1 MFTDLLKTQQEF
13 FKLTADYFT
22 KFPKTESEFK
32 DIFFKMQSVFQTEM
46 KNTKEMWQ
54 IYQKSATGDATAN
67 DIAKANKK
75 AQELLKTTGFAFLIS
90 MPGTIFVLPAIIE
103 MAKKYDIDLIPTSVS
118 KEFTI

>member
-13 FKLTADYFT
+13 FKLTADYFI

-32 DIFFKMQSVFQTEM
+32 DIFFKIQSVFQTEM

-75 AQELLKTTGFAFLIS
+75 AQELLKTTSFAFLVS

-103 MAKKYDIDLIPTSVS
+103 MAKKYDIDLIPASVS
-118 KEFTI
+118 TEFTI